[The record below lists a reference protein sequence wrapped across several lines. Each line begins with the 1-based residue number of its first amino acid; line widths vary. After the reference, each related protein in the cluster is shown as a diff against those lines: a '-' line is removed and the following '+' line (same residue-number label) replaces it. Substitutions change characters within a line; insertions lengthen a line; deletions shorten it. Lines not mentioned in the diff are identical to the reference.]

1 MTSSKIDSHSSTRE
15 APKHGDRR
23 WWLLAAMCIAQL
35 MIILDATILN
45 VALPDAQRSLGFGA
59 AERHWVVTAYALAF
73 GSLLLIGGRIADLI
87 GRRKAVLIGLIGF
100 GLASG
105 LGGASVDL
113 TMLIV
118 ARALQGVFGALLAPA
133 ALAVITTTF
142 TNVRERG
149 KAFGIYGS
157 VSAGGGAAGLLL
169 GGVLTEYVSWR
180 WTLYVNVVLAL
191 IGTLAALATLRDQ
204 KRERAQRLDIAGTV
218 TVTLGLLGL
227 VYGFS
232 NAYEHG
238 WNDPIT
244 ILSLAGGVILIAG
257 FAVIES
263 RVSHPILPLRVL
275 ASRVRSASL
284 LVLFLGSVGLFTVIL
299 FLTYYLQENLGFTPL
314 QAGLAFLPQALG
326 AVGASLASGI
336 LLRRLPGSLLISIG
350 LTMAAA
356 GSFLLGRIGA
366 EDTYA
371 SVVLPGVTLLGA
383 GVGLA
388 LSIALNLAIF
398 GVRPEDAGVASAS
411 ANAVQQ
417 IGGSIGPSLFNT
429 IAGSALAT
437 YVASRG
443 VDVATLSGDDPLLG
457 LGAVYSYSVAFN
469 IIGAILL
476 VGAVLGGLLIETHRR
491 RELRPI
497 K

>member
-1 MTSSKIDSHSSTRE
+1 MTSSNTGSLATIVK
-15 APKHGDRR
+15 APTDRR

-59 AERHWVVTAYALAF
+59 AQRHWVVTAYALAF

-87 GRRKAVLIGLIGF
+87 GRRRAVLIGLIGF

-118 ARALQGVFGALLAPA
+118 ARALQGAFGALLAPA

-142 TNVRERG
+142 TNVSERG

-169 GGVLTEYVSWR
+169 GGVLTEYASWR

-191 IGTLAALATLRDQ
+191 IGTLAALLTLRRQ

-218 TVTLGLLGL
+218 TVTIGLLGL

-232 NAYEHG
+232 NAYEQG
-238 WNDPIT
+238 WSNPIT
-244 ILSLAGGVILIAG
+244 ILCLAGGVLLIAA

-263 RVSHPILPLRVL
+263 RVSSPILPLRVF

-314 QAGLAFLPQALG
+314 QAGLAFLPQTLG

-350 LTMAAA
+350 LAMAAT
-356 GSFLLGRIGA
+356 GSFLLGRITA
-366 EDTYA
+366 EDTYL

-383 GVGLA
+383 GTGLA
-388 LSIALNLAIF
+388 LSIALNLAIS

-429 IAGSALAT
+429 IAGSALAS
-437 YVASRG
+437 YLAARS
-443 VDVATLSGDDPLLG
+443 VDMTTLPGDDPLLG

-469 IIGAILL
+469 IIGVILL
-476 VGAVLGGLLIETHRR
+476 VGAVIGGLLIETHRR
-491 RELRPI
+491 QEQKRPG
-497 K
+497 